1 MIATREQQKARAL
14 ELMPK
19 LGLPEG
25 YIKAFEKDSDYV
37 GAYFSELW
45 KNPLVKTLIKNLEQF
60 NGIFVYYV
68 THEDFPW
75 GECYTFLCVS
85 KYVEDLK
92 ITDVK
97 DYPNDGKIAWA
108 WVENID
114 RPYMSE
120 YGSVA
125 LKNKD
130 GFLVRVG

>member
-1 MIATREQQKARAL
+1 MIATREQQKERAL
-14 ELMPK
+14 QLMPK
-19 LGLPEG
+19 LGLPG
-25 YIKAFEKDSDYV
+25 DYIKAFAKDVNYV
-37 GAYFSELW
+37 GEYFSELW

-60 NGIFVYYV
+60 NEIFVYYV
-68 THEDFPW
+68 THEYFPW

-97 DYPNDGKIAWA
+97 DYPNDGKIAWG